1 MTMQTIGQFLSI
13 EGIEGA
19 GKTTVVQFI
28 REFLESHNVNVY
40 FTREP
45 GGTPLAEKIR
55 DLLLHSHDDVLQ
67 MTTELLLMFAARA
80 EHLAA
85 CIKPRLQQG
94 QWVVTDR
101 FIDASYAYQAGG
113 RGLSERFIQVLD
125 QFVVGS
131 CYPQLTLLLDLPPE
145 LGLQRAKSRGNHP
158 DRIERERVDFFE
170 RVRQTYL
177 ARYAADPTRIH
188 LINASLPL
196 PDVLKQVENALT
208 IFMAKFT

>member
-1 MTMQTIGQFLSI
+1 MTARIGQFLSI

-28 REFLESHNVNVY
+28 RDFLLSHHVNVY

-55 DLLLHSHDDVLQ
+55 DLLLHSSDEAVQ
-67 MTTELLLMFAARA
+67 VTTELLLMFAARA
-80 EHLAA
+80 EHLAF
-85 CIKPRLQQG
+85 IKPRLQQG

-113 RGLSERFIQVLD
+113 RGISESFIQALD
-125 QFVVGS
+125 HFVVNE
-131 CYPQLTLLLDLPPE
+131 CYPQLTLLLDLPPA
-145 LGLQRAKSRGNHP
+145 LGLERAKSRGNQP

-170 RVRQTYL
+170 RVRSVYL
-177 ARYAADPTRIH
+177 ARYEADPARIH
-188 LINASLPL
+188 LINAALPL
-196 PDVLKQVENALT
+196 PDVLKQVENVLT
-208 IFMAKFT
+208 TFMATLS